1 MGDRF
6 RVRRHPL
13 AYDLG
18 DPPNLPA
25 FLFDPK
31 TGRFIGFGHNGG
43 PPLEPVT
50 WTGFAWRK
58 AHAKAWANP
67 PIEVIRL
74 RLKRAQ
80 ELGMTYKEYT
90 AIILD
95 RGVWL

>member
-13 AYDLG
+13 AYRFD
-18 DPPNLPA
+18 DTPTLPS

-31 TGRFIGFGHNGG
+31 TGRFIGFGHNNG
-43 PPLEPVT
+43 PPLEYTT
-50 WTGFAWRK
+50 WAQVCWKK

-67 PIEVIRL
+67 PIEVIRM
-74 RLKRAQ
+74 RVKRAQ

-90 AIILD
+90 AVILD
-95 RGVWL
+95 RGVYL